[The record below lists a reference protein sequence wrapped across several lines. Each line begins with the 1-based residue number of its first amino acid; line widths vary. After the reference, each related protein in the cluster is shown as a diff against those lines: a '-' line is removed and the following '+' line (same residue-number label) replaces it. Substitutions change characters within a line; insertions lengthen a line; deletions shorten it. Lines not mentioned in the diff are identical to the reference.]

1 MHKLTEVQ
9 SLIVN
14 QYKVYVDKVV
24 NLDVITD
31 ENERLKEEVSKLQ
44 ASYIE
49 GESFSEL
56 KTMYDKENSKVTKLT
71 STLKDLQGEFNE
83 LQDVVEDLRVE
94 RENLQSQLHRQGDTS
109 DFNDLKKQL
118 RQMEKR
124 IGSNEGSNV
133 ERLNDKI
140 RKLERENQELVAD
153 LEYTEEQLKG
163 SVKERK
169 KVELEMSRIETEL
182 GTVQNEY

>member
-24 NLDVITD
+24 NLDVLTD

-56 KTMYDKENSKVTKLT
+56 KAMYDKENQKVSKLT
-71 STLKDLQGEFNE
+71 STLNDLQGEFTD
-83 LQDVVEDLRVE
+83 LQDVVEDLRLE
-94 RENLQSQLHRQGDTS
+94 RENLQSQIHRQGDTS
-109 DFNDLKKQL
+109 DFNELKKQL
-118 RQMEKR
+118 RSMEKR
-124 IGSNEGSNV
+124 MGESSDPSEID
-133 ERLNDKI
+133 RLNAKI
-140 RKLERENQELVAD
+140 RKLDREN
-153 LEYTEEQLKG
+153 
-163 SVKERK
+163 
-169 KVELEMSRIETEL
+169 
-182 GTVQNEY
+182 